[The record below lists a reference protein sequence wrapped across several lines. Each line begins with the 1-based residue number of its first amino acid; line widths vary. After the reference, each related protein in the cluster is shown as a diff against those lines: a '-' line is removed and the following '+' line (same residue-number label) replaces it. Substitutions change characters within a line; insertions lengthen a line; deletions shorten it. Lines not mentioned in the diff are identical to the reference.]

1 MIVALRVDDR
11 LIHGQIA
18 MAWSKDLGIKGIV
31 VANDSAAK
39 DEMQKM
45 TLKMAVP
52 SNIKLLVKSVEEA
65 IVVLNNPK
73 AANMRILVLTRN
85 IKDALKIHE
94 NTEGIEYMN
103 IGNVGRFD
111 GIDASEKTTISPTVM
126 LTKDEIDSLKKL
138 IEIEPNT
145 SLQVV
150 PSDEMKPMKEII
162 EKMSL

>member
-11 LIHGQIA
+11 LIHGQVA
-18 MAWSKDLGIKGIV
+18 LTWSKDLKIKGIII
-31 VANDSAAK
+31 ANDETAK

-52 SNIKLLVKSVEEA
+52 NSIKVLIKSVDEA
-65 IVVLNNPK
+65 IKVANNPK
-73 AANMRILVLTRN
+73 AQNMRILLLTRS
-85 IKDALKIHE
+85 IKDALKVRE
-94 NTEGIEYMN
+94 NTENIEYVN

-111 GIDASEKTTISPTVM
+111 GIDASEKTMVSPTVM

-138 IEIEPNT
+138 VEIDPGT

-150 PSDEMKPMKEII
+150 PSDEKKPMKDII
-162 EKMSL
+162 KKMNL

>member
-11 LIHGQIA
+11 LIHGQVA
-18 MAWSKDLGIKGIV
+18 LTWSKELKVQGIV
-31 VANDSAAK
+31 VANDASAQ

-52 SNIKLLVKSVEEA
+52 NNIKLLVKSVDDA
-65 IVVLNNPK
+65 IGVVNNPK
-73 AANMRILVLTRN
+73 AAKMRILLLTRT
-85 IKDALKIHE
+85 IKDALKIRESTE
-94 NTEGIEYMN
+94 NIEYIN

-111 GIDASEKTTISPTVM
+111 GVDASEKTMVSSTVM

-138 IEIEPNT
+138 IEIDPNT

-150 PSDEMKPMKEII
+150 PSEERKPMKDII
-162 EKMSL
+162 KKLNL

>member
-18 MAWSKDLGIKGIV
+18 MAWSKDLRIKGIV
-31 VANDSAAK
+31 VANDAAAK

-52 SNIKLLVKSVEEA
+52 TNIKLLVKSVDEA
-65 IVVLNNPK
+65 IGVLNNPK
-73 AANMRILVLTRN
+73 ASKMRILVLTRT
-85 IKDALKIHE
+85 IKDALKIRE

-111 GIDASEKTTISPTVM
+111 GIDVSEKTTISPTVM
-126 LTKDEIDSLKKL
+126 LTKNEINFLKKL

-150 PSDEMKPMKEII
+150 PSDERKPMKEII
-162 EKMSL
+162 QKMNL

>member
-11 LIHGQIA
+11 LIHGQVA
-18 MAWSKDLGIKGIV
+18 LTWSKDLKIKGIII
-31 VANDSAAK
+31 ANDETAK

-52 SNIKLLVKSVEEA
+52 NSIKVLIKSVDEA
-65 IVVLNNPK
+65 IKVANNPK
-73 AANMRILVLTRN
+73 AQNMRILLLTRN
-85 IKDALKIHE
+85 IKDALKVRE
-94 NTEGIEYMN
+94 NTENIEYVN

-111 GIDASEKTTISPTVM
+111 GIDASEKTMVSPTVM

-138 IEIEPNT
+138 VEIDPGT

-150 PSDEMKPMKEII
+150 PSDEKKPMKDII
-162 EKMSL
+162 KKMNL

>member
-18 MAWSKDLGIKGIV
+18 MAWSKDLRIKGIV
-31 VANDSAAK
+31 VANDAAAK

-52 SNIKLLVKSVEEA
+52 TNIKLLVKSVDEA
-65 IVVLNNPK
+65 IGVLNNPK
-73 AANMRILVLTRN
+73 ASKMRILVLTRT
-85 IKDALKIHE
+85 IKDALKIRE

-111 GIDASEKTTISPTVM
+111 GIDVSEKTTISPTVM
-126 LTKDEIDSLKKL
+126 LTKNEMNFLKKL

-150 PSDEMKPMKEII
+150 PSDERKPMKEII
-162 EKMSL
+162 QKMNL

>member
-31 VANDSAAK
+31 VANDAAAK

-52 SNIKLLVKSVEEA
+52 SNIKLLVKSVDEA
-65 IVVLNNPK
+65 IGVLNNPK
-73 AANMRILVLTRN
+73 ATNMRILVLTRN
-85 IKDALKIHE
+85 IKDALKIRE

-111 GIDASEKTTISPTVM
+111 GIDAFEKTTISPTVM

-145 SLQVV
+145 CLQVV
-150 PSDEMKPMKEII
+150 PSDGRKPMKEII

>member
-31 VANDSAAK
+31 VANDAAAK

-52 SNIKLLVKSVEEA
+52 ANIKLLIKSIDEA
-65 IVVLNNPK
+65 IGVINNPK
-73 AANMRILVLTRN
+73 ASKMRILVLTRN
-85 IKDALKIHE
+85 IKDALKISE
-94 NTEGIEYMN
+94 NTKGIEYMN

-111 GIDASEKTTISPTVM
+111 GIDASEKTTISSTVM
-126 LTKDEIDSLKKL
+126 LTNDEIDSLKKL
-138 IEIEPNT
+138 VEIYPDT

-150 PSDEMKPMKEII
+150 PSDEKKPMKDII
-162 EKMSL
+162 QKMNL

>member
-18 MAWSKDLGIKGIV
+18 MSWSKDLGINGII
-31 VANDSAAK
+31 VANDVAAK

-52 SNIKLLVKSVEEA
+52 TNIKLLIKPVDEA
-65 IVVLNNPK
+65 IGVVNNPK
-73 AANMRILVLTRN
+73 ATKMKILVLTRN
-85 IKDALKIHE
+85 IKDALKIRE

-138 IEIEPNT
+138 VEIEPNT

-150 PSDEMKPMKEII
+150 PSDERKPMKEII
-162 EKMSL
+162 KKMNL